1 MLSEAAAQGMI
12 DGLSAVAL
20 GASVLTLASATRG
33 APSAL
38 NPRLAFALGG
48 ICLFFAA
55 RALSEA
61 SRDYGLRLLSLF
73 TVCLLP
79 LAALILAEGVLRRHA
94 PRALK
99 ALVTLGAVVAAAA
112 IVATHARPPVTN
124 WVLGGFVL
132 LALAAVTLLLIARDR
147 AALSEQENAG
157 IGALMAAGLLLTLLA
172 VTDFVPGIPGLSGI
186 GAAAVAFV
194 LAANPTSRREGRRVL
209 GDLVL
214 IGAVAAAS
222 AVVLSRALALETLS
236 KTLGL
241 GAILL
246 ALLLAGGAILGA
258 RRERI
263 GRQGEAFA
271 RALAR
276 ADLTSL
282 DRFFYSLSGQ
292 PLLAGLRVAEGA
304 LLSDYDAGGLEAAL
318 QGRPVWTRAALANA
332 PAPMTS
338 RARDEL
344 EDLMIRTEATHALL
358 VSASPLRI
366 ALLTLSGMGLADGA
380 ADSLAL
386 FGKLAAVAARDRA

>member
-1 MLSEAAAQGMI
+1 MLRALAAQGMI

-20 GASVLTLASATRG
+20 GASVLTLASAARG

-38 NPRLAFALGG
+38 YPRLAFALGSV
-48 ICLFFAA
+48 CLFFAA

-61 SRDYGLRLLSLF
+61 TGVHGLRLLSLL

-79 LAALILAEGVLRRHA
+79 LAALLLAEGVLRRHA

-99 ALVTLGAVVAAAA
+99 VLVTLGAAAMAAA
-112 IVATHARPPVTN
+112 IVATGGEPPVTS
-124 WVLGGFVL
+124 WGLAGFVL
-132 LALAAVTLLLIARDR
+132 LALVAVTVLLVARDR
-147 AALSEQENAG
+147 TALSVQENAG
-157 IGALMAAGLLLTLLA
+157 NDALMAAGLLLTLLS
-172 VTDFVPGIPGLSGI
+172 VTDFLPGTPGLSGI

-194 LAANPTSRREGRRVL
+194 LAANPTSRREGRRAL
-209 GDLVL
+209 GDLAL

-222 AVVLSRALALETLS
+222 ATVLSRALEFETLS
-236 KTLGL
+236 QALYL

-246 ALLLAGGAILGA
+246 ALLLAAGAILGA

-263 GRQGEAFA
+263 ERVGEAFGQ
-271 RALAR
+271 ALAR

-282 DRFFYSLSGQ
+282 NRFLESLSGQ

-304 LLSDYDAGGLEAAL
+304 QLADYDGAGLGEAL
-318 QGRPVWTRAALANA
+318 RGRAVWTPAILAD
-332 PAPMTS
+332 PHGPMAS

-344 EDLMIRTEATHALL
+344 GDLMTRSEATHALML
-358 VSASPLRI
+358 SAAPLRI

-386 FGKLAAVAARDRA
+386 FGKLAAVAARDRT